1 MELDFSKIDSLGS
14 PQKPTSKPKEL
25 NHSKT
30 LKTAKKPAEG
40 KIEPRTQALQ
50 RKADNRQKQ
59 LEDSARVLKEYQK
72 NKRLTNELVAEI
84 TKGLQQGIDIYD
96 LFLKAIEAL
105 ALATNDTALYKRTID
120 NLKTIYGIGLKETRA
135 VELEKE
141 DTQKRLE
148 RLIESLEEASDIS
161 DQLRLKR
168 AIQAHK
174 KRLEA
179 LQE

>member
-1 MELDFSKIDSLGS
+1 MDLDFSKIDSLGS
-14 PQKPTSKPKEL
+14 PQKPASKPKEV

-30 LKTAKKPAEG
+30 LKTDKTPLEG
-40 KIEPRTQALQ
+40 KIEPQAQALQ
-50 RKADNRQKQ
+50 RKADNRHKQ
-59 LEDSARVLKEYQK
+59 LEDSARILKEYQH

-96 LFLKAIEAL
+96 LFFKAVEAL
-105 ALATNDTALYKRTID
+105 ALTTNNHDLTARS
-120 NLKTIYGIGLKETRA
+120 KETIQSVYGVGLRKTRA
-135 VELEKE
+135 LELERE
-141 DTQKRLE
+141 ETQKRLK
-148 RLIESLEEASDIS
+148 RLIESLEESSDIS